1 MRNLFLVLVLANLGF
16 AAWHSWFA
24 APALPERPVDSGG
37 PSIALLVNGVAEE
50 IDARGSDQPSLT
62 SAQTCISIGPLPNRV
77 VVAEANKLLGQ
88 AGFDAVQRV
97 AQGEV
102 WLGHW
107 VYIDAIETQ
116 AEANDIVAELTSSGI
131 DEAYVI
137 AGGNNGNIVSL
148 GVFSVQA
155 RADQRLADAR
165 NLGYEPVIADRSQPG
180 DVFWLDVTLRN
191 GDSFDLAMLP
201 GLPDADTLRFVSCD
215 ATD

>member
-1 MRNLFLVLVLANLGF
+1 MRNLFLALVLANLGF

-24 APALPERPVDSGG
+24 APALPERPIDSGG
-37 PSIALLVNGVAEE
+37 PSIALLVNGVVEE
-50 IDARGSDQPSLT
+50 IDARGS
-62 SAQTCISIGPLPNRV
+62 AQACISIGPLPNRV
-77 VVAEANKLLGQ
+77 VVAEANKLLSQ

-102 WLGHW
+102 WLGYW

-137 AGGNNGNIVSL
+137 AGGNNGSIVSL

-155 RADQRLADAR
+155 RADQRLADTR

-201 GLPDADTLRFVSCD
+201 GLPDADALRFVGCN